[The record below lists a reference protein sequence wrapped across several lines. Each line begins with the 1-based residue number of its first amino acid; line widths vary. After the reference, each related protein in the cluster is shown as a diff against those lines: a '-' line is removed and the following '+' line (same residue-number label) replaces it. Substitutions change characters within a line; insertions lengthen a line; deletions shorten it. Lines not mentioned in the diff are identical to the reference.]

1 MSFQKSKQKT
11 DVSHPRCTCY
21 RNNGHHSVYG
31 KPVDFL
37 KSIDE
42 LMGLDCNYK
51 SNYLGI
57 ENHNTGKTTQFCR
70 LEKDKWYV
78 EVLLKVKGKWTGY
91 VIWCYFDY
99 CKKFLVFITNTAY
112 SIFIH
117 HHLFLPTYDYR
128 HYIPIQ
134 DHYQ

>member
-11 DVSHPRCTCY
+11 DVSHPRFTCY
-21 RNNGHHSVYG
+21 RNNGHHSVSG

-57 ENHNTGKTTQFCR
+57 ENHNTGKTIQFCR

-91 VIWCYFDY
+91 VIWCYSDY
-99 CKKFLVFITNTAY
+99 EQIEFMLDLFFLELGWDDVMIWEFKEVKKIGTK
-112 SIFIH
+112 
-117 HHLFLPTYDYR
+117 
-128 HYIPIQ
+128 
-134 DHYQ
+134 